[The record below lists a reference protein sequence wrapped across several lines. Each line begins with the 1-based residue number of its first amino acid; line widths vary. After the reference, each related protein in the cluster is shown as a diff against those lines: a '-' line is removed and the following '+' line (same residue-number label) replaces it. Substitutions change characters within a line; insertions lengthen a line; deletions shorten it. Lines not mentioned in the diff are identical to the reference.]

1 MRHLALLAL
10 LALAPALAA
19 QDARLAARLD
29 ARTRAAVAAV
39 VDSARAAGLPAEP
52 LVDKALEGASK
63 RAPGARIV
71 AAVRALAGELAT
83 ARAALGAGASDAELV
98 AAAGALHAGT
108 TAGALSRLR
117 AVRPREPLTVP
128 LGVVTDLAARGVPA
142 DSAAAVVLTV
152 ARTGGRDDDFLAL
165 RRDVEQAIGSG
176 VPPAAAAARARG
188 LPFDRTRTT
197 ELRAGSGDAKPANR
211 P

>member
-1 MRHLALLAL
+1 MRHLVPLAFL
-10 LALAPALAA
+10 VLAPALAA
-19 QDARLAARLD
+19 QDARLESRLD

-63 RAPGARIV
+63 RAPGPRIV
-71 AAVRALAGELAT
+71 SAVRTLAAELGT
-83 ARAALGAGASDAELV
+83 ARSALGSGAAESELV

-108 TAGALSRLR
+108 SVAALSRLR
-117 AVRPREPLTVP
+117 AARPREPLTVA
-128 LGVVTDLAARGVPA
+128 LAVVTDLAARGVPA

-152 ARTGGRDDDFLAL
+152 ARGGARDEDFLAL
-165 RRDVEQAIGSG
+165 RRSVESAIVAG
-176 VPPAAAAARARG
+176 VPPASAASRARG
-188 LPFDRTRTT
+188 LPLDRVRAT
-197 ELRAGSGDAKPANR
+197 ELSAGSGDAKPANR